1 MDIDKQ
7 NNDRKYT
14 KNKIHIIEVQEN
26 ERKRIARDLHDT
38 VLQNLTHISHQLELS
53 QLYMDKDILQARLEL
68 MSARQNMKT
77 TIEEIRNIVFDLR
90 PMSFDDLGFK
100 ETFDN
105 IYELITRYSDFQVEF
120 DVDDIT
126 GKSDYFLLTV
136 YRIAREALMNA
147 LRHSGGDK
155 IIFKCKNT
163 GKNIL
168 LEIED
173 NGKGFNPESLKE
185 KNHYGLTVI
194 RERVALLSGTIDIIS
209 NNGTKIMV
217 DVPL

>member
-1 MDIDKQ
+1 MNKR
-7 NNDRKYT
+7 NNDLKYT
-14 KNKIHIIEVQEN
+14 ENKIQIIEVQES
-26 ERKRIARDLHDT
+26 ERKRIARDLHDA

-53 QLYMDKDILQARLEL
+53 QLYMDKDILQAKLEL
-68 MSARQNMKT
+68 LSAQKNMKT

-105 IYELITRYSDFQVEF
+105 FYELITRYSDVQVEF

-147 LRHSGGDK
+147 LRHSGGDR
-155 IIFKCKNT
+155 IIFKCKNN

-173 NGKGFNPESLKE
+173 NGKGFNADDLKE

-194 RERVALLSGTIDIIS
+194 RERVDLLSGTIDIMS
-209 NNGTKIMV
+209 DNGTKIIV
-217 DVPL
+217 DIPL